1 MGSFIGTQPGTSV
14 VGELVSDT
22 TPQLGGS
29 LDVNGQD
36 IVSVSNGNIL
46 LTPNGSG
53 VVRIDGTNG
62 IDMQS
67 GALSIKNSG
76 AQSYVRFYC
85 ESSNAHYAQLQAPA
99 HANFSGNVTLTL
111 PNTTG
116 TIIGG
121 DAEGVV
127 KINGAVSEKAATNAT
142 ISSTSA
148 TLDIR
153 DGSVFQITLASN
165 INAGGFNWDNH
176 AASGHVSSF
185 VLKVIQDGTGSRTI
199 AWPDHGVGGD
209 TNNVTVRWPGDTAPT
224 LSSGAGD
231 VDVFVFFTHDGGT
244 NYYGFTAG
252 LDML

>member
-1 MGSFIGTQPGTSV
+1 MADRFPLVVDSSNNNIKELPSGDNLDLTGSGIVTS
-14 VGELVSDT
+14 
-22 TPQLGGS
+22 
-29 LDVNGQD
+29 
-36 IVSVSNGNIL
+36 SNGNIL

-62 IDMQS
+62 IDMES
-67 GALSIKNSG
+67 GSIGIKNSG
-76 AQSYVRFYC
+76 SVSNIKLYC
-85 ESSNAHYAQLQAPA
+85 ESSNAHYVQLQSPA
-99 HANFSGNVTLTL
+99 HSAYSGNVTLTL
-111 PNTTG
+111 PATTG
-116 TIIGG
+116 TIIGS
-121 DAEGVV
+121 DAENVV
-127 KINGAVSEKAATNAT
+127 KIDGAVSEKAATNAT
-142 ISSTSA
+142 ISSTRA
-148 TLDIR
+148 ALDVR
-153 DGSVFQITLASN
+153 DGSVFQLTLASN
-165 INAGGFNWDNH
+165 ISAGGFDWNNH

-185 VLKVIQDGTGSRTI
+185 VMKVIQDGTGSRTI

>member
-1 MGSFIGTQPGTSV
+1 MGSFIGVQPGTSV

-116 TIIGG
+116 TLIGG
-121 DAEGVV
+121 DAENVV
-127 KINGAVSEKAATNAT
+127 KIDGAVSEKAATNAT
-142 ISSTSA
+142 ISSTTA
-148 TLDIR
+148 ALDVR
-153 DGSVFQITLASN
+153 DGSVFQLTLASN
-165 INAGGFNWDNH
+165 ITTFN
-176 AASGHVSSF
+176 
-185 VLKVIQDGTGSRTI
+185 
-199 AWPDHGVGGD
+199 
-209 TNNVTVRWPGDTAPT
+209 
-224 LSSGAGD
+224 
-231 VDVFVFFTHDGGT
+231 
-244 NYYGFTAG
+244 
-252 LDML
+252 

>member
-1 MGSFIGTQPGTSV
+1 MASFIGTQPGTSI
-14 VGELVSDT
+14 VGELSGDT

-62 IDMQS
+62 IDMES
-67 GALSIKNSG
+67 GSIGIKNSG
-76 AQSYVRFYC
+76 SVSNIKLYC
-85 ESSNAHYAQLQAPA
+85 ESSNAHYVQLQSPA
-99 HANFSGNVTLTL
+99 HSDYSGNVTLTL

-116 TIIGG
+116 TLIGG
-121 DAEGVV
+121 DSENVV

-142 ISSTSA
+142 ISSTTA
-148 TLDIR
+148 ALDVR
-153 DGSVFQITLASN
+153 DGSVFQLTLASN
-165 INAGGFNWDNH
+165 ITTFNWSNH

-185 VLKVIQDGTGSRTI
+185 VMKVIQDGSGNRTI
-199 AWPDHGVGGD
+199 AWPDG
-209 TNNVTVRWPGDTAPT
+209 TNSVTVRWPGDTAPT
-224 LSSGAGD
+224 LSSGAAD

-252 LDML
+252 LDLL

>member
-1 MGSFIGTQPGTSV
+1 MADRFPLVVDSSNNNIKELPSGDNLDLTGSGIVTS
-14 VGELVSDT
+14 
-22 TPQLGGS
+22 
-29 LDVNGQD
+29 
-36 IVSVSNGNIL
+36 SNGNIL

-62 IDMQS
+62 IDMES
-67 GALSIKNSG
+67 GSIGIKNSG
-76 AQSYVRFYC
+76 SVSNIKLYC
-85 ESSNAHYAQLQAPA
+85 ESSNAHYVQLQSPA
-99 HANFSGNVTLTL
+99 HSAYSGNVTLTL
-111 PNTTG
+111 PSTTG
-116 TIIGG
+116 TLIGG
-121 DAEGVV
+121 DAENVV
-127 KINGAVSEKAATNAT
+127 KIDGAVSEKAATNVT

-148 TLDIR
+148 TLDVR
-153 DGSVFQITLASN
+153 DGSVFQLTLASN
-165 INAGGFNWDNH
+165 ISAGGFDWNNH

-185 VLKVIQDGTGSRTI
+185 VMKVIQDGTGSRTI